1 MVHKPVPLSDVK
13 PRILLILGAMV
24 ARFQQVHEC
33 VLSGNKTIQVPLLR
47 PALGPTKCRLYS

>member
-24 ARFQQVHEC
+24 ARFQQVHERF
-33 VLSGNKTIQVPLLR
+33 VWKQNSTSSTFKTS
-47 PALGPTKCRLYS
+47 LGTDKMSSL